1 MKMGTYLK
9 KKIQIKHGLRII
21 QNKITIEYDIQYS
34 EIDSQFRPPFK
45 VPCVVGFL
53 PLEGLLSLPALAV
66 GRVVLPPLSVI
77 TLRMALLV

>member
-1 MKMGTYLK
+1 M
-9 KKIQIKHGLRII
+9 
-21 QNKITIEYDIQYS
+21 TIRGSIQYS